1 MSNFPQGNNRNAPAP
16 KGDEPRINQQIRAP
30 QIRLIAANGD
40 MIGLSTVQ
48 EGLRLANEAGLDLVE
63 ISPNAA
69 PPVCKVMDY
78 GKFKYEVQ
86 KKQQEAR
93 KKQKTVTVKEVK
105 IRPNI
110 DKHDL
115 DIKVK
120 RLHDFLKEG
129 HKVKITMMFRG
140 REMDHTDIGFKL
152 IRGVRDQ
159 LVEEGIVR
167 IEQEPRLEGRNAS
180 MMVAPSTSK

>member
-1 MSNFPQGNNRNAPAP
+1 MSNLPQSNNRNAPP
-16 KGDEPRINQQIRAP
+16 SKSDEPRMNHQIRAT
-30 QIRLIAANGD
+30 QIRLIDADGT
-40 MIGLSTVQ
+40 MIGVSTVQ
-48 EGLRLANEAGLDLVE
+48 EGMRLANAAGLDLVE
-63 ISPNAA
+63 ISPNAE

-93 KKQKTVTVKEVK
+93 KKQKTVTVKELK
-105 IRPNI
+105 MRPNI

-115 DIKVK
+115 EIKVK
-120 RLHDFLKEG
+120 HLHKFLEEG

-140 REMDHTDIGFKL
+140 REMDHTDIGFKVV
-152 IRGVRDQ
+152 RSVRDK

-167 IEQEPRLEGRNAS
+167 IEQEPRLEGRNAW
-180 MMVAPSTSK
+180 MMVAPALK